1 MSNDGYKLL
10 AQDKLDVN
18 LLRVSA
24 PVLFRSTT

>member
-10 AQDKLDVN
+10 AQDKLDVS

-24 PVLFRSTT
+24 PVLFRSAT